1 MNAQTKRAD
10 YYDANESGNEA
21 VLNEGGESYASDQTG
36 QNGFYRAGVYAK
48 PLPLAIKADRFL
60 RTVVTT
66 AKLGNVLSIFALK
79 PIYGF
84 GVGARPGARRASNP
98 NASIRV

>member
-1 MNAQTKRAD
+1 MNTQTERAD
-10 YYDANESGNEA
+10 DYDRDESGNDA
-21 VLNEGGESYASDQTG
+21 TLNDGGDPYAPDQTG

-60 RTVVTT
+60 RTVATT
-66 AKLGNVLSIFALK
+66 AKFGNVLPIFALK

-84 GVGARPGARRASNP
+84 RVGARPGTRCASTK
-98 NASIRV
+98 

>member
-21 VLNEGGESYASDQTG
+21 VLNEGGGSYASDQTG
-36 QNGFYRAGVYAK
+36 QNGFYRARVYAK
-48 PLPLAIKADRFL
+48 PLPPAIKTDRFL

-66 AKLGNVLSIFALK
+66 AKFGNVLPIFALK
-79 PIYGF
+79 LIYGF
-84 GVGARPGARRASNP
+84 GVGARPGTTCASNP
-98 NASIRV
+98 NANIRV